1 MNIQIIIYI
10 SFLMFILGLFGV
22 LYSKDIVS
30 ILISLQFIIMSGGIN
45 FISFS
50 QTVYQD
56 PLRGMIFVFMAF
68 ITIYLF
74 LFAFIFYIYINLTHF
89 DSESLLK
96 DFVLFKLN
104 KRDWWGD

>member
-1 MNIQIIIYI
+1 
-10 SFLMFILGLFGV
+10 MFILGLFGT

-30 ILISLQFIIMSGGIN
+30 ILISLQFVIMSAGIN
-45 FISFS
+45 FSSFS

-74 LFAFIFYIYINLTHF
+74 LFTLIFYIYINLTHF

-96 DFVLFKLN
+96 DLVLFKLN
-104 KRDWWGD
+104 RRDWWGD

>member
-50 QTVYQD
+50 QTVYQA

-104 KRDWWGD
+104 IRDWWGD